1 MKHIHVQYIPVQA
14 SWEKRLIDR
23 VYNVCKG
30 EKRKHDDQGAS
41 TSSKKPKITDR
52 YPPLSLVEVCDDVT
66 DTRNIGA
73 LEKELNRLA
82 AVMISHVVPPTAEA
96 FFN

>member
-1 MKHIHVQYIPVQA
+1 M
-14 SWEKRLIDR
+14 IDR

-30 EKRKHDDQGAS
+30 EKRKHDDQG
-41 TSSKKPKITDR
+41 SSKKPKITDR

-73 LEKELNRLA
+73 LEKELKKPKPNK
-82 AVMISHVVPPTAEA
+82 VVVLELMEQT
-96 FFN
+96 FSFRQQFVV